1 MAKEAQRSQRVMIG
15 GQLWTLA
22 YTSLKRRKLCGLCD
36 YESKTISICTSMAGV
51 DELDTLCHEL
61 LHAAQGFASEDHVAE
76 VATTLATILW
86 QLGYRKEA
94 AHGKDEGK
102 R

>member
-1 MAKEAQRSQRVMIG
+1 MAKKAQRSQRVMIG
-15 GQLWTLA
+15 GHLWSLA
-22 YTSLKRRKLCGLCD
+22 YKPLKRRNLCGLCD
-36 YESKTISICTSMAGV
+36 YEKKTISICTSMQGL

-94 AHGKDEGK
+94 DDGKDTS
-102 R
+102 

>member
-1 MAKEAQRSQRVMIG
+1 VAKKPQQRSLRVLIG
-15 GQLWTLA
+15 GQLWAIA
-22 YTSLKRRKLCGLCD
+22 YKPMKRRNLCGLCD
-36 YESKTISICTSMAGV
+36 YESRTISICTSLEHLV
-51 DELDTLCHEL
+51 ELDTLLHEL

-86 QLGYRKEA
+86 WQLGYRKEA
-94 AHGKDEGK
+94 DDG

>member
-1 MAKEAQRSQRVMIG
+1 MAKKAQRSKRVMIG
-15 GQLWTLA
+15 GHLWSLVFR
-22 YTSLKRRKLCGLCD
+22 SLKRRSLCGLCD
-36 YESKTISICTSMAGV
+36 YETKTISICTSMQGI

-61 LHAAQGFASEDHVAE
+61 LHACQGFASEDHVAE
-76 VATTLATILW
+76 VATTLATVLW

-94 AHGKDEGK
+94 SNG